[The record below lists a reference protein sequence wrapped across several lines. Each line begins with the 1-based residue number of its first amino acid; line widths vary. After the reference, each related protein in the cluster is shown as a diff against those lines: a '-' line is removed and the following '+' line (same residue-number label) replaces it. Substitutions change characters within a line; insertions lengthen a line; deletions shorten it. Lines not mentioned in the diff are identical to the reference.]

1 MVAGAHEVFNQ
12 VWREAEIPL
21 HGDVEIEGNDP
32 IFPVPFR
39 VGDAGAATI
48 AACGAMAAELWRSRS
63 GRSQKVSVAVDAAA
77 AAMRSAEYLRRD
89 QASNHPTPRSIR
101 GLQQDIYRTRD
112 DRWVYLHRGFP
123 HHRARI
129 ASVLD
134 GADDHEAL
142 AAAVRRWDAAA
153 LEDAIVQ
160 AGACAG
166 MVRSHDEW
174 LAHGQ
179 GAAVE
184 RLPLLEVVRIG
195 DSQPEAMPAGV
206 RPLSGIRVIDVTRVL
221 AGPMC
226 ARTLTEHGADVL
238 RIGTTRLPNNE
249 LQNIDTGYGKRSTV
263 LDLTGETGAGQ
274 LRTLIGDADV
284 FSQGYRPG
292 SMASRG
298 LGMDDLAAM
307 RPGIVYVQLSA
318 FGHVGPWNQR
328 RGFDTLVQVVS
339 GMAAEY
345 AQDGRPRLLPLSVLD
360 YCTGYLAAFGVMVAL
375 CRRARDGG
383 SYLVRVSLAQTARWV
398 TGLGR
403 IASSIAAG
411 APQDLSPERIDE
423 LCIEAD
429 TAYGRIRYLAPIAQL
444 SETPAQWDRPAVPLG
459 HDPPTWG

>member
-1 MVAGAHEVFNQ
+1 VSNAQEVFNQ
-12 VWREAEIPL
+12 VWREAGIPL
-21 HGDVEIEGNDP
+21 PGGVEIEGCDP

-48 AACGAMAAELWRSRS
+48 AACGAMAAELWR
-63 GRSQKVSVAVDAAA
+63 GRTGRTQRVSVAVDAAA

-89 QASNHPTPRSIR
+89 QASTEPTPRSIR

-129 ASVLD
+129 GGVLD
-134 GADDHEAL
+134 GANDHDQL
-142 AAAVRRWDAAA
+142 AAAVGRWEAAA

-174 LAHGQ
+174 LAHDQ
-179 GAAVE
+179 GGAVE
-184 RLPLLEVVRIG
+184 QLPLLEVNRVG
-195 DSQPEAMPAGV
+195 DSRPEALPAGP

-226 ARTLTEHGADVL
+226 ARTLAEHGADVL
-238 RIGTTRLPNNE
+238 RVGTTRLPNNE
-249 LQNIDTGYGKRSTV
+249 LQNIDTGFGKRSTV
-263 LDLTGETGAGQ
+263 LDLTSEAGAGQ

-292 SMASRG
+292 SMAGRG
-298 LGMDDLAAM
+298 FGIEELAAL

-318 FGHVGPWNQR
+318 FGHVGPWSRR

-375 CRRARDGG
+375 SRRARDGG

-398 TGLGR
+398 TSLGR
-403 IASSIAAG
+403 IPDDLAA
-411 APQDLSPERIDE
+411 AVPPELAPERVAE
-423 LCIEAD
+423 LSIETD
-429 TAYGRIRYLAPIAQL
+429 SEYGRLRFLAPIAQL
-444 SETPAQWDRPAVPLG
+444 SETPARWERPAVPLD